1 MNDKE
6 RLNEIIIRYKT
17 VKPFEF
23 YNDIGVIAMDEKDK
37 DWPIEQAK
45 KAVISEDYQTNN
57 EQLKREFK
65 NFFGSVEVIK
75 AKQIEVD
82 RKIKDF
88 TKRVYRAFPWVFL

>member
-37 DWPIEQAK
+37 DCWSLKYIFVGGGRIQRDK
-45 KAVISEDYQTNN
+45 K
-57 EQLKREFK
+57 K
-65 NFFGSVEVIK
+65 EVHAIT
-75 AKQIEVD
+75 E
-82 RKIKDF
+82 
-88 TKRVYRAFPWVFL
+88 